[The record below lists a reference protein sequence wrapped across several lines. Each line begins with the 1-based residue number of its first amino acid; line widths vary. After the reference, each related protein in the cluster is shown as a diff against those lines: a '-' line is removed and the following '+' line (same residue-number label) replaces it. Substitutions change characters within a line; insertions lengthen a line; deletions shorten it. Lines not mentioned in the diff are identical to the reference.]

1 MISKLKKNLGF
12 SVLEAIIGLGIF
24 AIFFTG
30 SLMISSRFLSTHSR
44 SRDFVKVKN
53 ITQTSFEAIQS
64 IAYEDWG
71 NMADG
76 TYGLTTSSETWVL
89 QNSPDSINNKFKRKI
104 EISTVTRKNQK
115 SCNVVDGGSDF
126 EDPETKFVTTT
137 ISWDTGQGTSTK
149 IFGKRITKWYDAT
162 NYQVQDKN
170 GIAFTENKELKTLAS
185 EDSEV
190 KEWDPGNITVIGPM
204 EADFD
209 GDNNTDIVYL
219 KNKNKINIVD
229 GNDERSVSISDQ
241 KAKDKESILAV
252 ENWNGSGTSTFYV
265 SDDKGGGNNKGG
277 NNKGG
282 NKNTIYRVK
291 PNETPVLVA
300 KPKKGAYTVI
310 GAGDIDGD
318 DSSEFVFVDDKQAV
332 RYIEPSD
339 STNQTYSLAYDGVAI
354 DKNAGIGMPA
364 DFDVD
369 GTSTIPVVNSSDEI
383 VLVSP
388 SGVIETVLQDSG
400 SDFDGAASSPMASV
414 DVDGDCLVEIV
425 YISSGDSAGNV
436 KYIDDVRDNNT
447 IQTITDSSDTP
458 IVADSDRGISVAD
471 TN

>member
-1 MISKLKKNLGF
+1 MIDKLKNKCGF

-24 AIFFTG
+24 TIFFTG

-44 SRDFVKVKN
+44 SRDFVQVKN
-53 ITQTSFEAIQS
+53 IAQTSFEAIQS
-64 IAYEDWG
+64 IAYEDWN
-71 NMADG
+71 NMKDG
-76 TYGLTTSSETWVL
+76 AYGLTTSSGKWAF
-89 QNSPDSINNKFKRKI
+89 QSSPDSVNNKFTRKI
-104 EISTVTRKNQK
+104 EISTVTRKDQE
-115 SCNVVDGGSDF
+115 SCNIVDGNSNF
-126 EDPETKFVTTT
+126 KDPEAKFVTTT
-137 ISWDTGQGTSTK
+137 ISWDTGQGTSTRV
-149 IFGKRITKWYDAT
+149 FGKRITKWYDAT

-185 EDSEV
+185 EGSEV

-209 GDNNTDIVYL
+209 DDNNTDIVYL

-229 GNDERSVSISDQ
+229 HSDERSISISDQ
-241 KAKDKESILAV
+241 KAKDKGGILSV

-277 NNKGG
+277 N
-282 NKNTIYRVK
+282 KNTIYRVK
-291 PNETPVLVA
+291 PNEAPVLVA

-318 DSSEFVFVDDKQAV
+318 DSREFVFVDDKQAV
-332 RYIEPSD
+332 RYIEPND
-339 STNQTYSLAYDGVAI
+339 STNQTYSLAYSGVAV
-354 DKNAGIGMPA
+354 DKNAGIGVPA

-369 GTSTIPVVNSSDEI
+369 GTSTIPVVNSSNEI
-383 VLVSP
+383 ILVSP
-388 SGVIETVLQDSG
+388 NGVVETVLQDSG

-425 YISSGDSAGNV
+425 YISSGGSAGGV
-436 KYIDDVRDNNT
+436 KYIDDVRGSNSVY
-447 IQTITDSSDTP
+447 TITDSSDTP

-471 TN
+471 TK